1 MNISLVVIKSMSSL
15 LCKRVDFLLDFD
27 AELKT
32 IEKRQ
37 RVIEQAASGVD
48 LQEICI
54 HSSDEP
60 MVEFGKDG

>member
-1 MNISLVVIKSMSSL
+1 M
-15 LCKRVDFLLDFD
+15 DDD